1 MINNFQIQNQEQYIL
16 NQTLTYFKIK
26 DSTIASLL
34 TVALIPRSRIQELMI
49 PNLKSL
55 QMPIKRKLLQTL
67 CLNSNKV
74 EGIQIHFSSD
84 NQIYKIL
91 PLKILEIIIHK
102 FKENQNCKL
111 KLQASIHKAISFKL
125 RNNCQPIFLLIWKII

>member
-16 NQTLTYFKIK
+16 NRTLTYFKIK
-26 DSTIASLL
+26 DSTIANLL
-34 TVALIPRSRIQELMI
+34 TVVLILLSRIQELMI

-55 QMPIKRKLLQTL
+55 QMPIKHKLLRIL

-74 EGIQIHFSSD
+74 EGIRIHFSSD
-84 NQIYKIL
+84 NQIYKIH

-102 FKENQNCKL
+102 FKENQNCKS
-111 KLQASIHKAISFKL
+111 KLQASILRAISFKL

>member
-16 NQTLTYFKIK
+16 NRTLTYFKIK
-26 DSTIASLL
+26 DSTIVSLL
-34 TVALIPRSRIQELMI
+34 TVVLILLLRIQELMI

-55 QMPIKRKLLQTL
+55 QMPIKHKLLRIL

-84 NQIYKIL
+84 NQIYKIH

-111 KLQASIHKAISFKL
+111 KLLASIHKLISFKL

>member
-16 NQTLTYFKIK
+16 NRTLTYFKIK
-26 DSTIASLL
+26 DSTIVSLL
-34 TVALIPRSRIQELMI
+34 TVVLILPSRIQELMI

-55 QMPIKRKLLQTL
+55 QMPIKHKLLRIL

-74 EGIQIHFSSD
+74 EGIRIHFSSD
-84 NQIYKIL
+84 NQIYKIH

-102 FKENQNCKL
+102 FNENQNCKL
-111 KLQASIHKAISFKL
+111 KLQASILRAISFIL